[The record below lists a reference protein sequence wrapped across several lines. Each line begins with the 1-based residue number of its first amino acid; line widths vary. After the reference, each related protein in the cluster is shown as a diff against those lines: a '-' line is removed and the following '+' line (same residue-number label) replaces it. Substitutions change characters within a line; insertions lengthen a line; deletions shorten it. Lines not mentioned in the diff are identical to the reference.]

1 MTVSCQKMHD
11 RTNGLI
17 RMHSMMWYYT
27 SIMAWRG
34 IGMKPSRTFLT
45 LLGISIGIGA
55 VMLIA
60 SMGAGTR
67 DLITS
72 EISGIGADIIS
83 IQPGRESSGFADIA
97 ARLYSDT
104 LKERDVD
111 ALSRKEYVPHAIA
124 VEPTVLVSGSVSYGN
139 EVYYP
144 QVFGGSAQF
153 YEDVFDIHVAE
164 GVLHDDTEAR
174 EKAAVAVIGD
184 TVREELFG
192 NMPAL
197 GERITIHGKKF
208 RVIGLLPPTGQV
220 AFAQIDELVII
231 PYTTAQTYLTGQ
243 DHFNEIIVRV
253 DDPANVAYT
262 VRDIERTLRD
272 VRDFDPEDENDFV
285 IRTPDALMEQV
296 DTILFSLTLFLTAVV
311 AIALIVGGIGIMN
324 SMLVAVTER
333 TREIGL
339 RKAVGARDRDIL
351 LQFLVEAVLIT
362 GIGGVFGVVLGG
374 VLSYITSL
382 LIRAYT
388 TLDWVFVVPLNATL
402 YALLFS
408 VCIGVLFGSY
418 PAYIASRK
426 IPMEALRYE

>member
-1 MTVSCQKMHD
+1 MKS
-11 RTNGLI
+11 
-17 RMHSMMWYYT
+17 YYVL
-27 SIMAWRG
+27 IMAWDG
-34 IGMKPSRTFLT
+34 IRMKPSRTFLT

-67 DLITS
+67 HLITA

-83 IQPGRESSGFADIA
+83 IQPGRESGGFGDIA
-97 ARLYSDT
+97 SRLYGDT

-111 ALSRKEYVPHAIA
+111 ALSRKENVPHVTA
-124 VEPTVLVSGSVSYGN
+124 VEPTVIVPGSVSYGD

-144 QVFGGSAQF
+144 QIFGGSAQF
-153 YEDVFDIHVAE
+153 YEDVFGIHVSE
-164 GVLHDDTEAR
+164 GVLHGENEAR

-184 TVREELFG
+184 AVREELFG
-192 NMPAL
+192 NAPAL
-197 GERITIHGKKF
+197 GERVTIRGKKF
-208 RVIGLLPPTGQV
+208 RVTGILPQTGQV
-220 AFAQIDELVII
+220 AFAQIDEMII
-231 PYTTAQTYLTGQ
+231 VPYTTAQTYLTGQ

-253 DDPANVAYT
+253 NDPVNVAYT

-285 IRTPDALMEQV
+285 IRTPEALMDQV
-296 DTILFSLTLFLTAVV
+296 DTILLSLTIFLTAVV
-311 AIALIVGGIGIMN
+311 AIALVVGGIGIMN

-362 GIGGVFGVVLGG
+362 GLGGVFGVVLGG

-388 TLDWVFVVPLNATL
+388 TLDWVFVVPLDATL

-408 VCIGVLFGSY
+408 VCIGVIFGSY

>member
-1 MTVSCQKMHD
+1 MKS
-11 RTNGLI
+11 
-17 RMHSMMWYYT
+17 YYVL
-27 SIMAWRG
+27 IMAWDG
-34 IGMKPSRTFLT
+34 IRMKPSRTFLT

-67 DLITS
+67 HLITA

-83 IQPGRESSGFADIA
+83 IQPGRESGGFGDIA
-97 ARLYSDT
+97 SRLYGDT

-111 ALSRKEYVPHAIA
+111 ALSRKENVPHVTA
-124 VEPTVLVSGSVSYGN
+124 VEPTVIVPGSVSYGD

-144 QVFGGSAQF
+144 QIFGGSAQF
-153 YEDVFDIHVAE
+153 YEDVFGIHVSE
-164 GVLHDDTEAR
+164 GVLHGENEAR

-184 TVREELFG
+184 AVREELFG
-192 NMPAL
+192 NAPAL
-197 GERITIHGKKF
+197 GERVTIRGKKF
-208 RVIGLLPPTGQV
+208 RVTGILPQTGQV
-220 AFAQIDELVII
+220 AFAQIDEMII
-231 PYTTAQTYLTGQ
+231 VPYTTAQTYLTGQ

-253 DDPANVAYT
+253 NDPVNVAYT

-285 IRTPDALMEQV
+285 IRTPEALMDQV
-296 DTILFSLTLFLTAVV
+296 DTILLSLTIFLTAVV
-311 AIALIVGGIGIMN
+311 AIALVVGGIGIMN

-388 TLDWVFVVPLNATL
+388 TLDWVFVVPLDATL

-408 VCIGVLFGSY
+408 VCIGVIFGSY

>member
-1 MTVSCQKMHD
+1 MKS
-11 RTNGLI
+11 
-17 RMHSMMWYYT
+17 YYVL
-27 SIMAWRG
+27 IMAWDG
-34 IGMKPSRTFLT
+34 IRMKPSRTFLT

-67 DLITS
+67 HLITA

-83 IQPGRESSGFADIA
+83 IQPGRESGGFADIA
-97 ARLYSDT
+97 SRLYGDT

-111 ALSRKEYVPHAIA
+111 ALSRKENVPHVTA
-124 VEPTVLVSGSVSYGN
+124 VEPTVIVPGSVSYGD

-144 QVFGGSAQF
+144 QIFGGSAQF
-153 YEDVFDIHVAE
+153 YEDVFGIHVSE
-164 GVLHDDTEAR
+164 GVLHGENEAR

-184 TVREELFG
+184 AVREELFG
-192 NMPAL
+192 NAPAL
-197 GERITIHGKKF
+197 GERVTIRGKKF
-208 RVIGLLPPTGQV
+208 RVTGILPQTGQV
-220 AFAQIDELVII
+220 AFAQIDEMII
-231 PYTTAQTYLTGQ
+231 VPYTTAQTYLTGQ

-253 DDPANVAYT
+253 NDPVNVAYT

-285 IRTPDALMEQV
+285 IRTPEALMDQV
-296 DTILFSLTLFLTAVV
+296 DTILLSLTIFLTAVV
-311 AIALIVGGIGIMN
+311 AIALVVGGIGIMN

-388 TLDWVFVVPLNATL
+388 TLDWVFVVPLDATL

-408 VCIGVLFGSY
+408 VCIGVIFGSY